1 MPAANVGAQQPIAQ
15 ARSDMIARRECLSFV
30 GQIGAAGLVLATPLG
45 TAAELGDRSRMPQRV
60 RDVIHDYEEQGFHR
74 TGTAVD
80 RISGEWLAGQVRE
93 IGLDPMLDDFELSR
107 VDPIDASVIVN
118 GRKIEGLPLFD
129 GGFTSSEGIRGRMG
143 NLNSDAPIGLT
154 EIAPNA
160 ADSGALGEA
169 RRQGRHLAIVAVTH
183 GDRPGF
189 CPSNADSF
197 RHPFGPPVLQVSS
210 EEAPFLVDCAR
221 QGLQAM
227 LTAHVERAQA
237 QSFNVTTIISGTKK
251 GMAPV
256 VVMTPRSGWWSCAS
270 ERGGGIACWLE
281 IMRAMRDARPRR
293 DILFVASSGH
303 EIGYRGIEV
312 FIDRQPEIV
321 KGARGWI
328 HLGANIGAAQ
338 GSGNLLQASDDE
350 MEMIIAE
357 AMMMAGLQ
365 VNRRA
370 PRGRVPA
377 GEAGNVHRGGG
388 RYLSV
393 IGRNELFHNPKD
405 RGPEAVDLRVMVR
418 FAGALAIVTKTLA
431 TA

>member
-1 MPAANVGAQQPIAQ
+1 
-15 ARSDMIARRECLSFV
+15 
-30 GQIGAAGLVLATPLG
+30 
-45 TAAELGDRSRMPQRV
+45 
-60 RDVIHDYEEQGFHR
+60 
-74 TGTAVD
+74 
-80 RISGEWLAGQVRE
+80 
-93 IGLDPMLDDFELSR
+93 
-107 VDPIDASVIVN
+107 
-118 GRKIEGLPLFD
+118 
-129 GGFTSSEGIRGRMG
+129 
-143 NLNSDAPIGLT
+143 
-154 EIAPNA
+154 
-160 ADSGALGEA
+160 
-169 RRQGRHLAIVAVTH
+169 
-183 GDRPGF
+183 
-189 CPSNADSF
+189 
-197 RHPFGPPVLQVSS
+197 
-210 EEAPFLVDCAR
+210 
-221 QGLQAM
+221 M

-256 VVMTPRSGWWSCAS
+256 VVMTPRSGWWACAS

-281 IMRAMRDARPRR
+281 IMRAMRDAKPRR

-312 FIDRQPEIV
+312 FIDRQLEIV

-338 GSGNLLQASDDE
+338 GPGNLLQASDDE

-393 IGRNELFHNPKD
+393 IGRNELFHNPND
-405 RGPEAVDLRVMVR
+405 RGPEAVDLRAMVR